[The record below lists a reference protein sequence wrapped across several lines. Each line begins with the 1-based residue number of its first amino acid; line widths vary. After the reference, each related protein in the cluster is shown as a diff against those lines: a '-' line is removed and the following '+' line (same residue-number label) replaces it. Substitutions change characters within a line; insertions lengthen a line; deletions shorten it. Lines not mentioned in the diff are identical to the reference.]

1 MQRILVFSRVDDD
14 GRARRLG
21 KSVGAPLAGSRA
33 ERRRRHGTFP
43 LADVVRHYSE
53 VNEERL
59 HGMDGQRLIR
69 PLRLTSEETAD
80 LVAFLETPSGEV
92 LVER

>member
-1 MQRILVFSRVDDD
+1 
-14 GRARRLG
+14 
-21 KSVGAPLAGSRA
+21 
-33 ERRRRHGTFP
+33 
-43 LADVVRHYSE
+43 VVRHYSE

-80 LVAFLETPSGEV
+80 LVAFLETLSGEV